1 MLHKVFILL
10 AHTPFKENKVMGYD
24 TRDKGFLQGIV
35 WYRIVLGIWGTGVIG
50 MIATGIWAIA
60 TKK

>member
-1 MLHKVFILL
+1 
-10 AHTPFKENKVMGYD
+10 MGYD

-35 WYRIVLGIWGTGVIG
+35 WYRIVLGILGTGVIA
-50 MIATGIWAIA
+50 MITTGIWAMV

>member
-1 MLHKVFILL
+1 
-10 AHTPFKENKVMGYD
+10 MGYD

-35 WYRIVLGIWGTGVIG
+35 WYRIVLGILGTGVIG
-50 MIATGIWAIA
+50 MIATAIWAVV

>member
-1 MLHKVFILL
+1 
-10 AHTPFKENKVMGYD
+10 MGYD

-35 WYRIVLGIWGTGVIG
+35 WYRIVLGILGTGVAG
-50 MIATGIWAIA
+50 MIATAIWAVV